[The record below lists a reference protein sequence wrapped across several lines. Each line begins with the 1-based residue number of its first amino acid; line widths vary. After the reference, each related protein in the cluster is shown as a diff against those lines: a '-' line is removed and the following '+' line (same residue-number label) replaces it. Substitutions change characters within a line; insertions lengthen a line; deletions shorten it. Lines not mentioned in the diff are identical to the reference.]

1 LENGQHER
9 WREAKMKYSSEI
21 FMVFI
26 MVIPLLLSSCSSQA
40 VLRLKEENQFLR
52 GESSIL
58 YRENFELTK
67 YPKMS
72 KFEKAGYDWCWT
84 HLWESSGMITE
95 DEEKRIGKQYGNEA
109 LKQWE
114 KGHNAAWEIFAIGGD
129 RIVKSWRQCREIE
142 KKIVEIELKFLP
154 KAGTSKKEVEDFWGQ
169 GKVKNRRLTG
179 DNEDNHELDVIYEL
193 GENITLFICYKNGK
207 VTSAHYHHIY
217 NPSSFPFKRIPVL
230 QKLDKMKKNLT
241 YIKKIYEKYQKREN
255 FQPINPADAST
266 RR

>member
-1 LENGQHER
+1 
-9 WREAKMKYSSEI
+9 MKYSSEV

-26 MVIPLLLSSCSSQA
+26 VVILLLLPSCSSQT
-40 VLRLKEENQFLR
+40 VRHLKEENQFLR
-52 GESSIL
+52 GEASIL

-72 KFEKAGYDWCWT
+72 KFEKAGYDWSWT
-84 HLWESSGMITE
+84 HLWESSGVITK
-95 DEEKRIGKQYGNEA
+95 DEEERIRKQYGNEA

-114 KGHNAAWEIFAIGGD
+114 KGYNAAWEIFTIDGD
-129 RIVKSWRQCREIE
+129 KLVSSWRQCRKIE
-142 KKIVEIELKFLP
+142 KKIVEIELKCVP

-169 GKVKNRRLTG
+169 GKVENRRLTG
-179 DNEDNHELDVIYEL
+179 DNADNHELDVIYEL
-193 GENITLFICYKNGK
+193 GENITLFIYYKNGK
-207 VTSAHYHHIY
+207 VTSAHFYHIHS
-217 NPSSFPFKRIPVL
+217 PLDFPFKRIPVL